1 MSWTRDGDLVCD
13 CCGRIVVTV
22 DEVNDKDRKENTG
35 STICERC
42 WEAMQ
47 KYHPETD

>member
-13 CCGRIVVTV
+13 CCGRFVIKAG
-22 DEVNDKDRKENTG
+22 EVNEQDLEENTG

-42 WEAMQ
+42 WEAMK